1 MNPLKPTFGINPPH
15 FTKPSAPFG
24 NLMKPTYMIGN
35 VAVEEPR
42 RIVPAPKG
50 IYDLCAPLPKNAYF
64 TNQGVRQHVSH
75 AFGGGNLPVPEG
87 GKAKYSPKQQILD
100 EQSEDRVNEFLGR
113 YMTISEEAT
122 AVLRE
127 RFAMKDALRD
137 AETYQQLIHRG
148 LTDAEAGDVIRQRF
162 VEKASSAVG
171 QTRMDFHQ
179 RQKDAIAD
187 LALSRKVRVGLPQSM
202 ATFAGV
208 NSSDMNYS
216 QTEIAGIKR
225 LLKSKIEK
233 VDNQRK
239 AESQIGQNFNA
250 FPKAPPRI
258 GPASAG
264 WVGNVPSN
272 YVGILPAY
280 STNPVREAREGAP
293 ANPVLEAIISRARGG
308 GRAGRLDIDGSPRVP
323 GREPVSAEEFIR
335 SPAGREG
342 IQRAFEG
349 NLRTLEDER
358 PSREDQFEALAG
370 GNSSASPFASS
381 SSSAGGGLRPATGG
395 DGGLPLGERSASG
408 GAGGGAGRGRP
419 PSRSAPASSFDYAT
433 FEAQVASTPA
443 KDRSKVVQRQA
454 IQLGISIADPDKPGQ
469 NKSRSDLL
477 EEILRKF
484 PPDE

>member
-64 TNQGVRQHVSH
+64 TNPGVRQHVSH

-87 GKAKYSPKQQILD
+87 GKAKYSPKQGILD

-216 QTEIAGIKR
+216 QSEIAGIKR
-225 LLKSKIEK
+225 LLKSKIET

-239 AESQIGQNFNA
+239 AESMIGQNFNS

-293 ANPVLEAIISRARGG
+293 AIPVLEAIISRARGG
-308 GRAGRLDIDGSPRVP
+308 GRAGRLDIDGSS
-323 GREPVSAEEFIR
+323 SA
-335 SPAGREG
+335 SSAGSS
-342 IQRAFEG
+342 A
-349 NLRTLEDER
+349 LRTLEDER
-358 PSREDQFEALAG
+358 PSREEQFEALAG

-381 SSSAGGGLRPATGG
+381 SSFSSSSSSAGGGGLRPATGG
-395 DGGLPLGERSASG
+395 EGGLPVGERSASG
-408 GAGGGAGRGRP
+408 GAGGGGARRGAP
-419 PSRSAPASSFDYAT
+419 LSRSASASGFDYNV
-433 FEAQVASTPA
+433 FEAQVASAPA

-469 NKSRSDLL
+469 NKSRQAIL
-477 EEILRKF
+477 EEILAKY

>member
-1 MNPLKPTFGINPPH
+1 
-15 FTKPSAPFG
+15 
-24 NLMKPTYMIGN
+24 MKPTYMIGN

-75 AFGGGNLPVPEG
+75 AYTGGGGSLPEG

-148 LTDAEAGDVIRQRF
+148 RTDAEAGDVIRQRF

-216 QTEIAGIKR
+216 QSEIAGIKR

-239 AESQIGQNFNA
+239 AESMAGQNFNS
-250 FPKAPPRI
+250 FPKSDTPGFI
-258 GPASAG
+258 G
-264 WVGNVPSN
+264 NIPSN

-308 GRAGRLDIDGSPRVP
+308 GRAGRLDIDGSSRVP
-323 GREPVSAEEFIR
+323 GREPVSAEDFLR
-335 SPAGREG
+335 SS
-342 IQRAFEG
+342 

-358 PSREDQFEALAG
+358 PSREEQFEGLAG
-370 GNSSASPFASS
+370 GNSSASPFSS
-381 SSSAGGGLRPATGG
+381 ASSSAGGGLRPAKGG
-395 DGGLPLGERSASG
+395 EGGLPIGERSASG
-408 GAGGGAGRGRP
+408 GAGGGRRGAP
-419 PSRSAPASSFDYAT
+419 LSRSASAGTFDYNV

-454 IQLGISIADPDKPGQ
+454 IALGISIADPDRPGQ
-469 NKSRSDLL
+469 NKSRQDIL
-477 EEILRKF
+477 EEILAKF

>member
-1 MNPLKPTFGINPPH
+1 
-15 FTKPSAPFG
+15 
-24 NLMKPTYMIGN
+24 
-35 VAVEEPR
+35 
-42 RIVPAPKG
+42 
-50 IYDLCAPLPKNAYF
+50 
-64 TNQGVRQHVSH
+64 
-75 AFGGGNLPVPEG
+75 
-87 GKAKYSPKQQILD
+87 
-100 EQSEDRVNEFLGR
+100 
-113 YMTISEEAT
+113 
-122 AVLRE
+122 
-127 RFAMKDALRD
+127 
-137 AETYQQLIHRG
+137 
-148 LTDAEAGDVIRQRF
+148 
-162 VEKASSAVG
+162 
-171 QTRMDFHQ
+171 
-179 RQKDAIAD
+179 
-187 LALSRKVRVGLPQSM
+187 M

-216 QTEIAGIKR
+216 QSEIAGIKR

-308 GRAGRLDIDGSPRVP
+308 GRAGRLDIDGSS
-323 GREPVSAEEFIR
+323 SA
-335 SPAGREG
+335 SSAGSST
-342 IQRAFEG
+342 
-349 NLRTLEDER
+349 LRTLEDER
-358 PSREDQFEALAG
+358 PSREEQFEALAG
-370 GNSSASPFASS
+370 GNSSASPFASSSSFSSS

-419 PSRSAPASSFDYAT
+419 PSRSATAGAFNYAE
-433 FEAQVASTPA
+433 FEEKVREAPK

-454 IQLGISIADPDKPGQ
+454 TVLGIDIRDPARPGQ
-469 NKSRSDLL
+469 NKSRDDLL
-477 EEILRKF
+477 EEILAKF

>member
-1 MNPLKPTFGINPPH
+1 
-15 FTKPSAPFG
+15 
-24 NLMKPTYMIGN
+24 MKPTYMIGN

-75 AFGGGNLPVPEG
+75 AYTGGGGSLPEG

-216 QTEIAGIKR
+216 QSEIAGIKR

-239 AESQIGQNFNA
+239 AESMAGQNFNS
-250 FPKAPPRI
+250 FPKAPPAI
-258 GPASAG
+258 GPATAG
-264 WVGNVPSN
+264 WLGNTPSN

-293 ANPVLEAIISRARGG
+293 ANPVLEALINRAG
-308 GRAGRLDIDGSPRVP
+308 GRAGRLEIDEDYKERV
-323 GREPVSAEEFIR
+323 RR
-335 SPAGREG
+335 SNE
-342 IQRAFEG
+342 
-349 NLRTLEDER
+349 LRKIHPTDSTLTTVEDER
-358 PSREDQFEALAG
+358 PSREERFEALAG

-381 SSSAGGGLRPATGG
+381 SSSGGLRPAKGG
-395 DGGLPLGERSASG
+395 EGGLPIGERSASG
-408 GAGGGAGRGRP
+408 GAGRSPIPVIDETRGGAGGGRRGAP
-419 PSRSAPASSFDYAT
+419 LSRSASAGTFDYNV

-454 IQLGISIADPDKPGQ
+454 IALGISIADPDRPGQ
-469 NKSRSDLL
+469 NKSRQDIL
-477 EEILRKF
+477 EEILAKF